1 MFNQGRHTF
10 FLKAALPAVLPTLA
24 LAAALTLC
32 ATNAVAAPVYRET
45 FQFCPRVSNDRLQAS
60 QLVGWTSMRKGRA
73 PGDMGALKSS
83 RPGNEVVPNTPLRA
97 QPVGALTGNVL
108 WTKQTTGLT
117 IFTQEFSF
125 DIGSVSSVK
134 YDQRLDGFSSA
145 LARRDGTRLA
155 LLIDGVWYISDTTY
169 RVAKRSVWETVS
181 VDLKGTTFG
190 TVPGNAQVGPGT
202 PANAGNTLPAN
213 GTVTAFGV
221 YVPRVSNRVRIDNFI
236 ISDSTAGADPAPD
249 TVDLLPCSDSV
260 SVIATPTPTAAPGS
274 TATVPAGSTPTAP
287 PGSTATPAAT
297 STTGP
302 GVVIPTVG
310 ATATNTPVATVVAPS
325 GVQTPT
331 SRALFCSDT
340 QLKALGNL
348 RVPRKF
354 NRLVVTTL
362 PGRSLKGLRDRFLMA
377 IILEKNPRLD
387 LLVNTIVDDYDVQ
400 NGILNLPATA
410 RADGDFTVSTNSI
423 GLKLGRFTQ
432 SQGAKYLKR
441 YLRDGN
447 RKKYLFPRVNR
458 GTEKLIDTALCSPQL
473 RRLVRLRAER
483 AGFRIRFNG

>member
-1 MFNQGRHTF
+1 
-10 FLKAALPAVLPTLA
+10 
-24 LAAALTLC
+24 
-32 ATNAVAAPVYRET
+32 
-45 FQFCPRVSNDRLQAS
+45 
-60 QLVGWTSMRKGRA
+60 
-73 PGDMGALKSS
+73 MGALKSS
-83 RPGNEVVPNTPLRA
+83 RPGNEVIPNTPLRA

-125 DIGSVSSVK
+125 DIGSVSSIK
-134 YDQRLDGFSSA
+134 FDQRLDGFSPS
-145 LARRDGTRLA
+145 LVKRDGTRLA
-155 LLIDGVWYISDTTY
+155 LLVDGVWYISDATY

-202 PANAGNTLPAN
+202 PGNSGNALPAN

-236 ISDSTAGADPAPD
+236 ISDATVGADPMAD

-274 TATVPAGSTPTAP
+274 TATVPAGSTATPTTSTPTTSTPTSGA
-287 PGSTATPAAT
+287 TATPSAT

-302 GVVIPTVG
+302 GVVVPTAG
-310 ATATNTPVATVVAPS
+310 ATATSTPVVTAIAPT
-325 GVQTPT
+325 GAQNPT

-348 RVPRKF
+348 RVPRRF

-362 PGRSLKGLRDRFLMA
+362 PGRTLKGLRDRFLMA

-387 LLVNTIVDDYDVQ
+387 LLVNAIVDDYDIQ
-400 NGILNLPATA
+400 NGVLNLPATA
-410 RADGDFTVSTNSI
+410 RADGDFTVSTNTV
-423 GLKLGRFTQ
+423 GLKLGKFTQ

>member
-1 MFNQGRHTF
+1 MFNYSKHSLS
-10 FLKAALPAVLPTLA
+10 LKTALA
-24 LAAALTLC
+24 LATTASLFSSTALFPSTAY
-32 ATNAVAAPVYRET
+32 ATPVYRET

-60 QLVGWTSMRKGRA
+60 QLVGWTAMRKGKA

-83 RPGNEVVPNTPLRA
+83 RPGNEVVANSPLRA

-125 DIGSVSSVK
+125 DIGSVSSVQ

-145 LARRDGTRLA
+145 LVKRDGTRLA
-155 LLIDGVWYISDTTY
+155 LLIEGVWYISDVTY
-169 RVAKRSVWETVS
+169 RVAKRSVWETIT
-181 VDLKGTTFG
+181 VDLRATTYG
-190 TVPGNAQVGPGT
+190 TVPGSAQVGPGT
-202 PANAGNTLPAN
+202 PANSGVALPAN
-213 GTVTAFGV
+213 GTVSAFGV
-221 YVPRVSNRVRIDNFI
+221 YVPRASNRVRIDNFI
-236 ISDSTAGADPAPD
+236 ISDSTAGADPVAD

-260 SVIATPTPTAAPGS
+260 SVIATPTPTAIPGS
-274 TATVPAGSTPTAP
+274 TGTVPAGST
-287 PGSTATPAAT
+287 ATPAGSATSTPVAT

-302 GVVIPTVG
+302 GVVVPTAT
-310 ATATNTPVATVVAPS
+310 ATATNTPIATAVGPS

-331 SRALFCSDT
+331 SRSLFCSDT

-348 RVPRKF
+348 KVPRKF

-362 PGRSLKGLRDRFLMA
+362 PGRTLKGLRDRFLMA

-387 LLVNTIVDDYDVQ
+387 LLVNTIVDDYDIQ
-400 NGILNLPATA
+400 NGILNLPASA

-423 GLKLGRFTQ
+423 GLKLGKFTQ
-432 SQGAKYLKR
+432 TQGARYLKR
-441 YLRDGN
+441 YLRDKN
-447 RKKYLFPRVNR
+447 RNKYLFPRVNR

-483 AGFRIRFNG
+483 AGFRIRFND